1 MSGAVVGTMK
11 AGTVLYR
18 VADPTFGLNF
28 KHIAPAPRRGGR
40 FDCTD
45 GSYGYTYLAAE
56 PHVAIAEVFTRDL
69 APSTEIRTIPATH
82 LAGAVLQTVQTDVDI
97 EVQLLHG
104 KHLTMIGQTAADLT
118 KSEPHTYPR
127 TRAVAS
133 RLIAAH
139 PTAQGLRYRPR
150 HDEDGFAYM
159 LYTTDPDQLLT
170 ELVSRVDGDQ
180 PLGQGEGLEQAS
192 MWLSQYNVSI
202 ER

>member
-1 MSGAVVGTMK
+1 VSGAVVGTLK
-11 AGTVLYR
+11 AGETLYR

-28 KHIAPAPRRGGR
+28 KHIAPAPQRGGR

-56 PHVAIAEVFTRDL
+56 PHVAMAEVFTRDL

-82 LAGAVLQTVQTDVDI
+82 LAGAVMQTVETVVDI

-104 KHLTMIGQTAADLT
+104 KHLTRIGQTADLT
-118 KSEPHTYPR
+118 KSEPHTYPH
-127 TRAVAS
+127 TRAIAS
-133 RLIAAH
+133 QLIAAH

-150 HDEDGFAYM
+150 HDEDGFAY
-159 LYTTDPDQLLT
+159 LFYTKDPDQPLT
-170 ELVSRVDGDQ
+170 RLISRVDEDQ
-180 PLGQGEGLEQAS
+180 PLGHGEGLEQAS

>member
-1 MSGAVVGTMK
+1 MSGAVVGTLE

-28 KHIAPAPRRGGR
+28 KHIPPAPRRGGR

-45 GSYGYTYLAAE
+45 GTYGYTYLAAE
-56 PHVAIAEVFTRDL
+56 PHVAMAEVFTRDL

-82 LAGAVLQTVQTDVDI
+82 LASAVMQTVETVADI

-104 KHLTMIGQTAADLT
+104 KHLTKIGQTADLT
-118 KSEPHTYPR
+118 KSEPHTYPH

-133 RLIAAH
+133 QLIAAH

-150 HDEDGFAYM
+150 HDEDGFAYL
-159 LYTTDPDQLLT
+159 LYTTDPDLRLT
-170 ELVSRVDGDQ
+170 RLVSRVDEDQ